1 MEKMDV
7 EKALR
12 LTSSKE
18 LKKACMDAETH
29 NVEIGIVNELY
40 RRYYAACRK
49 EEEAARYRA
58 KA

>member
-1 MEKMDV
+1 MDI

-12 LTSSKE
+12 LTSSKD

-29 NVEIGIVNELY
+29 NVQIEIVNELY
-40 RRYYAACRK
+40 RRYYAACKK
-49 EEEAARYRA
+49 EKDAEYSRG